1 MKYTKQKDLP
11 QGIQKEQQTQ
21 GIALEQRQGAGFLC
35 IPFCFLPPSGA
46 LVSREN
52 VKEAGASEIRKPKIE
67 PKVQGTRR
75 LLWTSTNQFLKD
87 RKLTSK
93 FIFNTFAPKTKFLYQ
108 LR

>member
-21 GIALEQRQGAGFLC
+21 GITLEQRQGAGFLC

-52 VKEAGASEIRKPKIE
+52 VKEAGASEIRKTQNRTQSARHKEITLDFYESVP
-67 PKVQGTRR
+67 QGQKA
-75 LLWTSTNQFLKD
+75 NF
-87 RKLTSK
+87 
-93 FIFNTFAPKTKFLYQ
+93 
-108 LR
+108 